1 MPTPIRLSRGRCAG
15 KSVGGCLSVCLSGWM
30 DGWGGGLFF
39 VLFLPLVKFKQYA
52 VTRTKCH
59 FPAIHL
65 NLASI
70 LKLTFDLLKC

>member
-1 MPTPIRLSRGRCAG
+1 
-15 KSVGGCLSVCLSGWM
+15 M